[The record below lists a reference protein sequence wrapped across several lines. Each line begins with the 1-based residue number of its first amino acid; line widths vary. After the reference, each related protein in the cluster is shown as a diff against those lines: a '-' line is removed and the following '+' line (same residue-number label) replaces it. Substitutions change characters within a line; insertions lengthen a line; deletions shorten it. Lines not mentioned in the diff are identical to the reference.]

1 MAASSLA
8 AMILIICP
16 WFGGFTP
23 GAQAAE
29 SAALERINF
38 GFSAAGSVASAPL
51 WMAQDS
57 GAFRKYGLDVKPIF
71 LAGGLAP
78 VAVVAGEVPFALMSA
93 GVMVPALSNY
103 LNQVAAV
110 APDYIA
116 DALDHYNRDLDDRPF
131 PRAEGV
137 KIALELT
144 AQ

>member
-1 MAASSLA
+1 MVRRFYARGAGGGIGGTGTDQLRFQRCRLGGIGAVVDGPGHRRVQKIRAATSNRSSLPAAS
-8 AMILIICP
+8 
-16 WFGGFTP
+16 T
-23 GAQAAE
+23 
-29 SAALERINF
+29 
-38 GFSAAGSVASAPL
+38 
-51 WMAQDS
+51 
-57 GAFRKYGLDVKPIF
+57 
-71 LAGGLAP
+71 P

-93 GVMVPALSNY
+93 GVMVRRRSGERIVMVAALSNY
-103 LNQVAAV
+103 LNQVRAV

>member
-16 WFGGFTP
+16 WFGGFMP

-29 SAALERINF
+29 SAALR
-38 GFSAAGSVASAPL
+38 
-51 WMAQDS
+51 
-57 GAFRKYGLDVKPIF
+57 GADL
-71 LAGGLAP
+71 
-78 VAVVAGEVPFALMSA
+78 
-93 GVMVPALSNY
+93 VMVAALSNY
-103 LNQVAAV
+103 LNQVRAV

-116 DALDHYNRDLDDRPF
+116 DALDHYNRDLNDRPF